1 MDVTQKQLDR
11 RQFLQAGAACALGA
25 AVNSSMAEAVSS
37 DGKKPNLVF
46 LYTEGQRWD
55 CTSLAGHP
63 LLKTP
68 NMDRIG
74 REGVRFENAFCTN
87 ALCAPARASAMS
99 GMWSRSTG
107 ALDNKTVHTPFPQ
120 DIRIALAH
128 RLQKMIQGAPG
139 LLAEYLQ
146 IKLGSVDL
154 QLGLRQFPR
163 YFKLRQSCR
172 NYQEY

>member
-1 MDVTQKQLDR
+1 MKGSQNQLDR

-25 AVNSSMAEAVSS
+25 AVGSSAAEATASS
-37 DGKKPNLVF
+37 GRKPNLIF

-55 CTSLAGHP
+55 CSSLAGHP

-87 ALCAPARASAMS
+87 ALCAPARASAMT

-107 ALDNKTVHTPFPQ
+107 ALDNKTVHTPFPH
-120 DIRIALAH
+120 DIPVFTDYLREAGYETACW
-128 RLQKMIQGAPG
+128 QGAHP
-139 LLAEYLQ
+139 Q
-146 IKLGSVDL
+146 
-154 QLGLRQFPR
+154 RPP
-163 YFKLRQSCR
+163 
-172 NYQEY
+172 